1 MRRDAFRLSFVLAG
15 LCLAVSVFAQEG
27 HPLTGTWEGD
37 WGATANERSHVTIVM
52 SWDGQRVTGTINP
65 GPDAVPIG
73 SVFVD
78 VTNWTIRIAADT
90 KDGAGAPVHIAAEG
104 KLDDIGSYHRRITG
118 TWKQGTTQG
127 DFRITRD

>member
-1 MRRDAFRLSFVLAG
+1 MRRDVFRLSFILAG
-15 LCLAVSVFAQEG
+15 LCLAVSALAQEG

-52 SWDGQRVTGTINP
+52 SWDGQQVTGTINP

-90 KDGAGAPVHIAAEG
+90 KDSAGGPVHIAAEG
-104 KLDDIGSYHRRITG
+104 KLEDLGSYHRKLTG

-127 DFRITRD
+127 DFRIIRD